1 MLIAIASKSGTEVDQ
16 HFGHAEKFRIYNYRQ
31 GNPRQ
36 VSEVAVEK
44 YCSLDPDHLF
54 RPMPLAAIA
63 SALQG
68 CRVVVSAMIGER
80 PKRELE
86 ELGFTVI
93 STEGPIEAALKLA
106 HDAVCKGT
114 CGNKLEPCAPA
125 AVPEA

>member
-16 HFGHAEKFRIYNYRQ
+16 HFGHAEKFRIYSYRQ
-31 GNPRQ
+31 GNPLQ
-36 VSEVAVEK
+36 ISEVAVEK
-44 YCSLDPDHLF
+44 YCSLDPEHLF

-63 SALQG
+63 NALQD

-93 STEGPIEAALKLA
+93 SMEGPIAAALKLA
-106 HDAVCKGT
+106 HDTVCKGK
-114 CGNKLEPCAPA
+114 CGNKIEPC
-125 AVPEA
+125 VPVAGSGA